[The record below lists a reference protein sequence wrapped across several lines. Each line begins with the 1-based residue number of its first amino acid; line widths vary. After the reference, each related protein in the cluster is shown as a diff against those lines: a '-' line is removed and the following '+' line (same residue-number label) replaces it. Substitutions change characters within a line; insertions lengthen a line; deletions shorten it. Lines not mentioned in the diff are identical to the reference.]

1 MWDERVFQVPHQE
14 TALLGCWNEDG
25 TEHWLCCFCRTV
37 SQQWEAGLG
46 EVIWEQLLDWS
57 KVWGEW
63 LKAVAKLT
71 NRKTINT
78 VTTAAEESC

>member
-1 MWDERVFQVPHQE
+1 MAVGMKMVLSIGYAVFAELFPNSGK
-14 TALLGCWNEDG
+14 L
-25 TEHWLCCFCRTV
+25 
-37 SQQWEAGLG
+37 GLG
-46 EVIWEQLLDWS
+46 RRSGEQLLDWS